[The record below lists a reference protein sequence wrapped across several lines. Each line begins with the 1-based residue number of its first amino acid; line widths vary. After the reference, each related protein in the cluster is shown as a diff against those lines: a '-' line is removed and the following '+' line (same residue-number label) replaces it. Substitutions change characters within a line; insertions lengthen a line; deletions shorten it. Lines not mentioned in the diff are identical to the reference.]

1 MRGRGRD
8 RQEEEEE
15 EAWQRQ
21 GDKREAERKE
31 GVRDAA
37 LDIAAHLHS
46 LFRKPAG

>member
-8 RQEEEEE
+8 REEEEE

-21 GDKREAERKE
+21 GDKREAERQKE
-31 GVRDAA
+31 GVRGAA